1 MGNNKENVIS
11 IFELFHILK
20 KRWLLL
26 LVTGI
31 FTATIGFFYSSVF
44 ITPQYR
50 ASAKMMIDTRNDLSS
65 TITSSQLSVAK
76 QLALTFAEII
86 KTNAV
91 LNPVIEELG
100 LEETHLSLKGKL
112 SIRVIEDTQ
121 ILQINLT
128 YPDSKKA
135 LEILEKIVEVAPKII
150 NESKDINSGRII
162 LIDIPVSS
170 SSPISPNISRN
181 TVIAFLVG
189 FVGVYVFFLVKR
201 ILDNKIRSAE
211 DILTIFDLPV
221 LGVIPDPLRIAS
233 K

>member
-112 SIRVIEDTQ
+112 SIGVIEDTQ

-189 FVGVYVFFLVKR
+189 FVGVYFFFLVKR

>member
-170 SSPISPNISRN
+170 SSPISPYISRN

-189 FVGVYVFFLVKR
+189 FVGVYFFFLVKR

-221 LGVIPDPLRIAS
+221 LGVIPDPSRIAS

>member
-189 FVGVYVFFLVKR
+189 FVGVYFFFLVKR

>member
-221 LGVIPDPLRIAS
+221 LGVIPDPSRIAS

>member
-112 SIRVIEDTQ
+112 SIGVIEDTQ

-150 NESKDINSGRII
+150 NESKDINSGRIN

-189 FVGVYVFFLVKR
+189 FVGVYFFFLVKR